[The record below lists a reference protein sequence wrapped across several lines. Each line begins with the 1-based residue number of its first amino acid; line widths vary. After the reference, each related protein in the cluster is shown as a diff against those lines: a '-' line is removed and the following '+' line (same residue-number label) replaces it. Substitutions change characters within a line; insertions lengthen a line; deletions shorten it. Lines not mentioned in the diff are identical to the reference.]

1 MDFFSSK
8 KKEINEAI
16 ESDAIFLAERVCL
29 EQKILLPWQRD
40 VKALELYVNCV
51 SIIFAVSIA
60 TASFIWVCPK
70 INFFDIIL

>member
-40 VKALELYVNCV
+40 VKALEFY
-51 SIIFAVSIA
+51 I
-60 TASFIWVCPK
+60 
-70 INFFDIIL
+70 

>member
-40 VKALELYVNCV
+40 VKALELYFLCV
-51 SIIFAVSIA
+51 TADLGSTLVDYSVTEIFCS
-60 TASFIWVCPK
+60 
-70 INFFDIIL
+70 